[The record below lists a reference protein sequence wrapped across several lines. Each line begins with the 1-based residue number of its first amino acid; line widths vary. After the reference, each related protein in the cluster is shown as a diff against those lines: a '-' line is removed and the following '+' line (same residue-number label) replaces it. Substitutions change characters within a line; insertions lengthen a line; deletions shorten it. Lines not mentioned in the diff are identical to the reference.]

1 MAVSALRSFIIM
13 ALAGLVL
20 SACSTLQLFDTFAP
34 KDAGGVLAERD
45 IAYGAG
51 DRQKLNVYT
60 PKGGADGAPVLMF
73 IYGGSWKEGDKDLY
87 DFAGRAFAAQGFV
100 TVIADYR
107 LVPDVR
113 FLAFV
118 EDGAAA
124 VAWIE
129 DNIADFGGDA
139 ERFYLAGHSAGAYNA
154 VMLAVDPQWL
164 AAAGVSDGFVDG
176 VAGLAGPYDFYPWD
190 TDVSREAFRSAD
202 DPANTT
208 QPVALINADA
218 PPLLLMTGT
227 DDTTVKPRNV
237 DALADRAQA
246 LGVPV
251 TVKKYEGIDHVGIA
265 AALSRPFRDDAPVL
279 EDIVTFF
286 NSVEG

>member
-1 MAVSALRSFIIM
+1 MALLALRQFILLAVSG
-13 ALAGLVL
+13 LAL
-20 SACSTLQLFDTFAP
+20 SACSTLALFDTFAP

-45 IAYGAG
+45 IAYGSG
-51 DRQKLNVYT
+51 ERQKLNVYT
-60 PKGGADGAPVLMF
+60 PRDGADGAPVLMF

-107 LVPDVR
+107 LVPQVR
-113 FLAFV
+113 FPAFV

-129 DNIADFGGDA
+129 DNIGQYGGDP

-164 AAAGVSDGFVDG
+164 EAAGVSDGLIDA

-190 TDVSREAFRSAD
+190 TDVSRAAFQGAS

-208 QPVALINADA
+208 QPVALITADA
-218 PPLLLMTGT
+218 PALLLMTGL

-237 DALADRAQA
+237 DALAARARD

-251 TVKKYEGIDHVGIA
+251 TVKKYDGIDHVGIA
-265 AALSRPFRDDAPVL
+265 GAISRPFRDEAPVL